1 MQRRHFDYKL
11 NTGRPWVNLL
21 SRVLTHLSIVLSAV
35 MVVVYFCDVYTRGE
49 MSFLANPITKG
60 MLLALCLMVLV
71 NSCIQLYCLAKLR
84 SMQKFEKLTE
94 KKKD

>member
-21 SRVLTHLSIVLSAV
+21 SRVLSIVLSAV

-71 NSCIQLYCLAKLR
+71 NSCIQLSCLAKLR

>member
-35 MVVVYFCDVYTRGE
+35 MVVVYFCDVYTRG
-49 MSFLANPITKG
+49 
-60 MLLALCLMVLV
+60 LV
-71 NSCIQLYCLAKLR
+71 NSCTQLSCLATLR

>member
-35 MVVVYFCDVYTRGE
+35 MVVVYFCDVYTRG
-49 MSFLANPITKG
+49 K
-60 MLLALCLMVLV
+60 
-71 NSCIQLYCLAKLR
+71 
-84 SMQKFEKLTE
+84 
-94 KKKD
+94 

>member
-35 MVVVYFCDVYTRGE
+35 MVVVYFCDV
-49 MSFLANPITKG
+49 
-60 MLLALCLMVLV
+60 
-71 NSCIQLYCLAKLR
+71 
-84 SMQKFEKLTE
+84 
-94 KKKD
+94 